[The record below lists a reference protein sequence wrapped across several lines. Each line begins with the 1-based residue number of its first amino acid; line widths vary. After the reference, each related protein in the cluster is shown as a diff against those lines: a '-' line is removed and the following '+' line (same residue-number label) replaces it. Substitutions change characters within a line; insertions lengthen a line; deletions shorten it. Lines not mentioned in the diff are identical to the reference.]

1 MNALCDELFH
11 ELIDALKEADK
22 DPGCAAIVLTGSEKA
37 FAAGADIKE
46 MKDKSYAYV
55 YRTHMLDWWEEIS
68 SIRKPIIGAVN
79 GYALGGGS
87 ELAMLC
93 DILIAGENAKFGQ
106 PEINLGTIPG
116 MGGTQRLTRI
126 IGKSRAME
134 MVLTGDFMDA
144 QEACTRGLV
153 SRVVKTEETVNDAL
167 RVAKKIASKS
177 KPTAQMAKECVNQSY
192 EGTLT

>member
-11 ELIDALKEADK
+11 ELIDALREADK
-22 DPGCAAIVLTGSEKA
+22 DPECAAIVLTGSEKA

-46 MKDKSYAYV
+46 MKDQSYAYV
-55 YRTHMLDWWEEIS
+55 YNSNMLEWWEQIS
-68 SIRKPIIGAVN
+68 TIRKPIIGAVN

-153 SRVVKTEETVNDAL
+153 SRVVPTADTVDDAL
-167 RVAKKIASKS
+167 KVASKIASKS
-177 KPTAQMAKECVNQSY
+177 KPTA
-192 EGTLT
+192 